1 MTRLAKL
8 FATTSIL
15 VLGASSAFAMQD
27 TVRNTSSS
35 GASSVLA
42 AAPTARNDARFVD
55 GYRVQPYSAQER
67 LLADRLSG
75 GININ

>member
-15 VLGASSAFAMQD
+15 VVSASSAFAMQD
-27 TVRNTSSS
+27 TVRNTNA
-35 GASSVLA
+35 GGSSVLA
-42 AAPTARNDARFVD
+42 AAANARNDARFVD
-55 GYRVQPYSAQER
+55 GFRVQPYSAQEK

-75 GININ
+75 GIDIN

>member
-27 TVRNTSSS
+27 TVHNTRA
-35 GASSVLA
+35 GGSSVLA
-42 AAPTARNDARFVD
+42 AATMARNDARFVD
-55 GYRVQPYSAQER
+55 GYRVQPYSAQEK